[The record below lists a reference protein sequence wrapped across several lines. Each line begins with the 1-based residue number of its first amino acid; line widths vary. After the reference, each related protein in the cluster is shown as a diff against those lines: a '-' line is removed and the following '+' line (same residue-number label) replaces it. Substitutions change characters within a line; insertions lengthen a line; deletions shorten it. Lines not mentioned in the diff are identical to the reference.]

1 MEVREYLSSKGFEW
15 TEKQR
20 AGGLNAIMNCPFCS
34 DKEKKFAI
42 NLTNGA
48 FQCFHLNGCNAKGSF
63 SDFQRRFGDK
73 PAWRPNES
81 SFVPQHKKNTYTKPD
96 VSLEKPKSEVIK
108 YLNKRGF
115 SDKTIEFFKIGE
127 KNEAVAIPY
136 YKDGKLVNVK
146 YRPIEKKKDIWTEKN
161 PEPTLFNRDNIDMSA
176 KTLLICEGEY
186 DCMAFYEYGI
196 ESVSIPYGVN
206 AFQWVDNEW
215 DWLQKFSEYYIC
227 FDNDSAGNTGAEI
240 LSNKLEKWK
249 CRKVILPY
257 KDANDCLQKKVQA
270 QGIVSCISQ
279 ACDFAPDMLTSPDFY
294 TEEIIDLMDNPN
306 KLLGIPTAWEKLDK
320 LLGGWRQSELTI
332 WSGQSGS
339 GKSTILNQHIISL
352 VKRDINV
359 CIASLEMPPVR
370 YLRWLLLQY
379 TGRQFPSHAAIRN
392 ALSWLTGKLYIIN
405 STESMNI
412 NTLLEIFEY
421 AARRYN
427 AQHFII
433 DSLMRI
439 DVPGENKWDAQ
450 KEFIT
455 KLLTF
460 SKKFCVHVHLV
471 AHSRKSGADSDT
483 PDKMDVK
490 GSGDITDLAH
500 NVLIMWRPPAN
511 DVSLKKNNPDAILHV
526 KKNRELGLQGSIGLY
541 FKPEIK
547 LFYDSKG
554 D

>member
-1 MEVREYLSSKGFEW
+1 MKPIEYLHRKGIVIKRKRGNELIF
-15 TEKQR
+15 
-20 AGGLNAIMNCPFCS
+20 NCPFCEDS
-34 DKEKKFAI
+34 NFKGAMNAI
-42 NLTNGA
+42 SGA
-48 FQCFHLNGCNAKGSF
+48 YNCLRQNHCGVRYSF

-73 PAWRPNES
+73 PVWQPNES
-81 SFVPQHKKNTYTKPD
+81 NFMPQRNKKNTYTKPD

-115 SDKTIEFFKIGE
+115 SDKTIKFFKIGE
-127 KNEAVAIPY
+127 KNSAVAIPY
-136 YKDGKLVNVK
+136 FKDGKLINVK

-161 PEPTLFNRDNIDMSA
+161 PEPTLFNRDNIDLSA

-215 DWLQKFSEYYIC
+215 DWLQGFSEYYIC

-257 KDANDCLQKKVQA
+257 KDANDCLKNKVSVEDM
-270 QGIVSCISQ
+270 VSCISE

-306 KLLGIPTAWEKLDK
+306 KLLGIPTAWGKLNK

-352 VKRDINV
+352 VKRDVNV

-370 YLRWLLLQY
+370 YLRWMLLQY
-379 TGRQFPSHAAIRN
+379 TGRQFPSHSVIRD

-412 NTLLEIFEY
+412 DTLLGIFEY

-439 DVPGENKWDAQ
+439 DVSGENKWEAQ

-460 SKKFCVHVHLV
+460 SKKFCAHVHLV

-500 NVLIMWRPPAN
+500 NVLIMWRPPE
-511 DVSLKKNNPDAILHV
+511 DDIYLKKNNPDAILHV
-526 KKNRELGLQGSIGLY
+526 KKNRELGLQGSIGL
-541 FKPEIK
+541 FFNPEIK

-554 D
+554 GD